1 MNLPRDMLMIE
12 ASGPGGPEVLRPG
25 RGPVPIP
32 KPGEVLVQVEA
43 AGVNRPDVQQ
53 RRGLYPPPPDASP
66 ILGLEV
72 AGKIVALGEGV
83 DEWTIGDAVCA
94 LANGGG
100 YAGYCAVPASQCL
113 PYPAGYDATHAA
125 ALPENYFTVWV
136 NVFGHGRLQTGESIL
151 IHGGTSGIG
160 VTATKL
166 AKAFGAT
173 VYTTA
178 GSDEKCEACRR
189 FGADAAINYRKADF
203 DAEIERLTEGRGV
216 DVILDMVGGDYT
228 ARNVKCLAPG
238 GRLII
243 IGFMGGRVADGVDLT
258 RIAARR
264 LVITGSTLRPRSREE
279 KAQIAHD
286 LRQHVW
292 PRLDAGTCGPEIYKI
307 FALDEV
313 AEAHRLMEESRHI
326 GKIMLRVDGH

>member
-1 MNLPRDMLMIE
+1 MRT
-12 ASGPGGPEVLRPG
+12 A
-25 RGPVPIP
+25 RGAVPTP
-32 KPGEVLVQVEA
+32 KPGEVLVQVEV

-66 ILGLEV
+66 VLGLEV
-72 AGKIVALGEGV
+72 AGRIVSLGEGV
-83 DEWTIGDAVCA
+83 DDWKIGDAVCA

-100 YAGYCAVPASQCL
+100 YAEYCTVPASQCL
-113 PYPAGYDATHAA
+113 PYPAGYDATRAA

-136 NVFGHGRLQTGESIL
+136 NVFGHGKLKAGESIL

-160 VTATKL
+160 VTAIKL

-173 VYTTA
+173 VYATA
-178 GSDEKCEACRR
+178 GSEEKCEACRR
-189 FGADAAINYRKADF
+189 FGADAAINYRAAAF

-228 ARNVKCLAPG
+228 ARNLKSLAPG

-243 IGFMGGRVADGVDLT
+243 IGFMGGRVADGVDLV

-286 LRQHVW
+286 LRKHVW
-292 PRLDAGTCGPEIYKI
+292 PRLDASECGPEIYRI

-313 AEAHRLMEESRHI
+313 AEAHRLMEESQHI
-326 GKIMLRVDGH
+326 GKIMLRVGAC